1 MFTADIYSARRA
13 ELRRRIGKG
22 IILLPGNVESPFNY
36 PNNTFHFRQDST
48 FMYFFGHSV
57 PALAGVIDVES
68 GEETLYGDD
77 FTVEDI
83 IWMGPQPTIRDF
95 ADEVGV
101 AQSKPM
107 AKLQEDVRRAISLGR
122 EVHYLPPYRGETIL
136 MMSDMLGIH
145 PSMLH
150 ARKSWDLLFAVAEM
164 RERKGEE
171 EIAALEE
178 AFEIGY
184 LMHTAAM
191 RNTRAGRT
199 EHEVAGIVD
208 GMALRYGTGV
218 SFTTILSQHGEVLH
232 NHDHSGTM
240 QDGRLVLCDAGGEH
254 LNGYV
259 SDHTRTF
266 PVSGKFTQK
275 QKDIYNI
282 VLAAHDAA
290 AAALRPDM
298 MYTEYSDAAFHTLIE
313 GLKSLDLVRG
323 SVDDAIAAGAAYLFM
338 PHGLGHGIGLDVH
351 DCENIGERSF
361 SFAEVEERAKQSAC
375 CITRAWWRL
384 QPGTVLSNEP
394 GIYFVPDL
402 IDKYKAEGKCK
413 GIVNYDK
420 LEEYRDFGGIRL
432 EDDMIVTATGSKQI
446 GSKQIP
452 ITVEDVEAVLGQE

>member
-77 FTVEDI
+77 FSVEDI

-150 ARKSWDLLFAVAEM
+150 ARKSWDLLFAVAQM

>member
-1 MFTADIYSARRA
+1 MFTSDIYSARRA
-13 ELRRRIGKG
+13 ELRRRVGKG

-95 ADEVGV
+95 ADRVGV
-101 AQSKPM
+101 AGAKPM
-107 AKLQEDVRRAISLGR
+107 ASLTTDIQRAIALGR
-122 EVHYLPPYRGETIL
+122 EVHYLPPYRGETKL
-136 MMSDMLGIH
+136 MMSDLLGIH

-150 ARKSWDLLFAVAEM
+150 ARKSWDLLFAVATM
-164 RERKGEE
+164 REAKGAE

-184 LMHTAAM
+184 QMHTAAM
-191 RNTRAGRT
+191 RNTRVGRT

-240 QDGRLVLCDAGGEH
+240 QAGRLLLCDAGGDH

-266 PVSGKFTQK
+266 PVDGKFTQK

-290 AAALRPDM
+290 AAALRPNM
-298 MYTEYSDAAFHTLIE
+298 MYTEYSDAAFRTLIE
-313 GLKSLDLVRG
+313 GLKALDLVRG

-361 SFAEVEERAKQSAC
+361 SFAEVEERAKEVAC
-375 CITRAWWRL
+375 CITRQWWRL
-384 QPGTVLSNEP
+384 VPGTVLSNEP

-420 LEEYRDFGGIRL
+420 LEQYRDFGGIRL
-432 EDDMIVTATGSKQI
+432 EDDMIVTETGSKQI

-452 ITVEDVEAVLGQE
+452 ITVEDVEAMVGCE

>member
-83 IWMGPQPTIRDF
+83 IWMGPQPTIRNF

-136 MMSDMLGIH
+136 MMSDLLGIQ

-150 ARKSWDLLFAVAEM
+150 ARKSWDLLFAVVQM
-164 RERKGEE
+164 RECKGEE

-184 LMHTAAM
+184 QMHTAAM
-191 RNTRAGRT
+191 RNTRVGRT

-240 QDGRLVLCDAGGEH
+240 TDGRLLLCDAGGEH

-266 PVSGKFTQK
+266 PVNGKFTQK

-290 AAALRPDM
+290 AAALRPNM
-298 MYTEYSDAAFHTLIE
+298 MYTEYSDAAFRTLIE
-313 GLKSLDLVRG
+313 GLKALDLVRG

-402 IDKYKAEGKCK
+402 IDKYKAEGKCQ

-452 ITVEDVEAVLGQE
+452 ITVEDVEAMVGQE

>member
-83 IWMGPQPTIRDF
+83 IWMGPQPTIRNF

-136 MMSDMLGIH
+136 MMSDLLGIQ

-164 RERKGEE
+164 RECKGEE

-184 LMHTAAM
+184 QMHTAAM
-191 RNTRAGRT
+191 RNTRVGRT

-240 QDGRLVLCDAGGEH
+240 TDGRLLLCDAGGEH

-266 PVSGKFTQK
+266 PVNGKFTQK

-290 AAALRPDM
+290 AAALRPNM
-298 MYTEYSDAAFHTLIE
+298 MYTEYSDAAFRTLIE
-313 GLKSLDLVRG
+313 GLKALDLVRG

-375 CITRAWWRL
+375 CITRQWWRL

-402 IDKYKAEGKCK
+402 IDKYKAEGKCQ

-452 ITVEDVEAVLGQE
+452 ITVEDVEAMVGQE

>member
-184 LMHTAAM
+184 QMHTAAM

-375 CITRAWWRL
+375 CITRQWWRL

>member
-13 ELRRRIGKG
+13 ELRRRVGKG

-57 PALAGVIDVES
+57 PALAGVIDAES

-77 FTVEDI
+77 FTVDDI

-95 ADEVGV
+95 ADQVGV
-101 AQSKPM
+101 AGAKPM
-107 AKLQEDVRRAISLGR
+107 ASLTADVQRAIALGR
-122 EVHYLPPYRGETIL
+122 EVHYLPPYRGETKL
-136 MMSDMLGIH
+136 MLSDLLGIH

-150 ARKSWDLLFAVAEM
+150 ARKSWDLLFAVAQM
-164 RERKGEE
+164 RERKGAE

-184 LMHTAAM
+184 QMHTAAM
-191 RNTRAGRT
+191 RNTRPGRT

-240 QDGRLVLCDAGGEH
+240 QAGRLLLCDAGGEH

-266 PVSGKFTQK
+266 PVDGKFSQQ
-275 QKDIYNI
+275 QKDVYNV

-290 AAALRPDM
+290 AAALRPNM
-298 MYTEYSDAAFHTLIE
+298 MYTEYSDVAFRTLVE
-313 GLKSLDLVRG
+313 GLKDLDLVRG

-361 SFAEVEERAKQSAC
+361 SFSEVEERAKETAC
-375 CITRAWWRL
+375 CITRQWWRL
-384 QPGTVLSNEP
+384 VPGTVLSNEP
-394 GIYFVPDL
+394 GIYFIPAL

-420 LEEYRDFGGIRL
+420 LEQYRDFGGIRL
-432 EDDMIVTATGSKQI
+432 EDDMIVTETGSKQI

-452 ITVEDVEAVLGQE
+452 ITVEDVEAMVGRE

>member
-13 ELRRRIGKG
+13 ELRRRVGKG

-57 PALAGVIDVES
+57 PALAGVIDAES

-95 ADEVGV
+95 ADRVGV
-101 AQSKPM
+101 AGAKPM
-107 AKLQEDVRRAISLGR
+107 ASLTADVQRAIALGR
-122 EVHYLPPYRGETIL
+122 EVHYLPPYRGETKL
-136 MMSDMLGIH
+136 MLSDLLGIH

-150 ARKSWDLLFAVAEM
+150 ARKSWDLLFAVAQM
-164 RERKGEE
+164 RERKGAE

-184 LMHTAAM
+184 QMHTAAM
-191 RNTRAGRT
+191 RNTRPGRT

-240 QDGRLVLCDAGGEH
+240 QAGRLLLCDAGGEH
-254 LNGYV
+254 TNGYV

-266 PVSGKFTQK
+266 PVDGKFTQQ
-275 QKDIYNI
+275 QKDVYNV

-290 AAALRPDM
+290 AAALRPTM
-298 MYTEYSDAAFHTLIE
+298 MYTEYSDVAFHTLVE
-313 GLKSLDLVRG
+313 GLKDLDLVRG
-323 SVDDAIAAGAAYLFM
+323 SVDDAIAAGAAYFFM

-361 SFAEVEERAKQSAC
+361 SFAEVEERAKEAAC
-375 CITRAWWRL
+375 CITRQWWRL
-384 QPGTVLSNEP
+384 VPGTVLSNEP
-394 GIYFVPDL
+394 GIYFIPAL

-420 LEEYRDFGGIRL
+420 LEQYRDFGGIRL
-432 EDDMIVTATGSKQI
+432 EDDMVVTETGSKQI

-452 ITVEDVEAVLGQE
+452 ITVEDVEAMVGRE

>member
-13 ELRRRIGKG
+13 ELCRRVGKG
-22 IILLPGNVESPFNY
+22 LILLPGNVESPFNY

-48 FMYFFGHSV
+48 FLYFFGHSV
-57 PALAGVIDVES
+57 PSLAATIDAET
-68 GEETLYGDD
+68 GEATLYGDD

-95 ADEVGV
+95 ADQVGV
-101 AQSKPM
+101 PVAKPM
-107 AKLQEDVRRAISLGR
+107 ADLTTDIQRAISLGR
-122 EVHYLPPYRGETIL
+122 TVHYLPPYRGETKL
-136 MMSDMLGIH
+136 MMSDLLGIV

-150 ARKSWDLLFAVAEM
+150 ARKSWDLLFAVAQM
-164 RERKGEE
+164 RECKGEE
-171 EIAALEE
+171 EIAALEQ

-184 LMHTAAM
+184 EMHTAAM
-191 RNTRAGRT
+191 RSTRVGRS

-240 QDGRLVLCDAGGEH
+240 ESGRLLLCDAGGEH

-266 PVSGKFTQK
+266 PVNGKFTQQ
-275 QKDIYNI
+275 QKEVYNI

-298 MYTEYSDAAFHTLIE
+298 MYTEYSDVAFHTLIE
-313 GLKSLDLVRG
+313 GLKALDLVRG

-361 SFAEVEERAKQSAC
+361 SFAEVEDRAKQAAC
-375 CITRAWWRL
+375 CITRQWWRL
-384 QPGTVLSNEP
+384 RPGTVLSNEP

-420 LEEYRDFGGIRL
+420 LELYRNFGGIRL

-452 ITVEDVEAVLGQE
+452 ITVEDVEATVGCE

>member
-83 IWMGPQPTIRDF
+83 IWMGPQPTIRNF

-136 MMSDMLGIH
+136 MMSDLLGIQ

-164 RERKGEE
+164 RECKGEE

-178 AFEIGY
+178 ALEIGY
-184 LMHTAAM
+184 QMHTAAM
-191 RNTRAGRT
+191 RNTRVGRT

-240 QDGRLVLCDAGGEH
+240 TDGRLLLCDAGGEH

-266 PVSGKFTQK
+266 PVNGKFTQK

-290 AAALRPDM
+290 AAALRPNM
-298 MYTEYSDAAFHTLIE
+298 MYTEYSDAAFRTLIE
-313 GLKSLDLVRG
+313 GLKALDLVRG

-375 CITRAWWRL
+375 CITRQWWRL

-402 IDKYKAEGKCK
+402 IDKYKAEGKCQ

-452 ITVEDVEAVLGQE
+452 ITVEDVEAMVGQE

>member
-48 FMYFFGHSV
+48 FIYFFGHSV

-83 IWMGPQPTIRDF
+83 IWMGPQPTIRNF

-101 AQSKPM
+101 AEAKPM
-107 AKLQEDVRRAISLGR
+107 ARLKEDVQRAISLGR

-136 MMSDMLGIH
+136 MMSDLLGIA

-150 ARKSWDLLFAVAEM
+150 ARKSWDLLFAVAQM
-164 RERKGEE
+164 RECKGEE

-184 LMHTAAM
+184 QMHTAAM

-313 GLKSLDLVRG
+313 GLKGLDLVRG

>member
-1 MFTADIYSARRA
+1 MFTAEIYSARRQ

-48 FMYFFGHSV
+48 FMYYFGHSV

-83 IWMGPQPTIRDF
+83 IWMGPQPTIRNF

-101 AQSKPM
+101 AVAKPM
-107 AKLQEDVRRAISLGR
+107 ASLKEDVQCAIALGR

-136 MMSDMLGIH
+136 MMSDLLGIH

-150 ARKSWDLLFAVAEM
+150 ARKSWDLLFAVAQM
-164 RERKGEE
+164 RETKGEE
-171 EIAALEE
+171 EISALEQ

-184 LMHTAAM
+184 QMHTAAM
-191 RNTRAGRT
+191 RNTRVDRT

-240 QDGRLVLCDAGGEH
+240 QEGRLLLCDAGGEH

-266 PVSGKFTQK
+266 PVNGKFTQK

-290 AAALRPDM
+290 AAALRPNM
-298 MYTEYSDAAFHTLIE
+298 MYTEYSDAAFRTLIE
-313 GLKSLDLVRG
+313 GLKALDLVRG

-361 SFAEVEERAKQSAC
+361 SFAEVEERAKEAAC

-402 IDKYKAEGKCK
+402 IDKYKTEGKCQ

-420 LEEYRDFGGIRL
+420 LEQYRDFGGIRL

-452 ITVEDVEAVLGQE
+452 ITVEDVEAMVGQE

>member
-101 AQSKPM
+101 AQSKPL

-150 ARKSWDLLFAVAEM
+150 ARKSWDLLFAVAQM

-184 LMHTAAM
+184 QMHTAAM
-191 RNTRAGRT
+191 RNTRTGRT

-266 PVSGKFTQK
+266 PVNGKFTQK

-290 AAALRPDM
+290 AAALRPNM

-313 GLKSLDLVRG
+313 GLKGLDLVRG

>member
-164 RERKGEE
+164 RECKGEE

-184 LMHTAAM
+184 QMHTAAM

>member
-83 IWMGPQPTIRDF
+83 IWMGPQPTIRNF

-136 MMSDMLGIH
+136 MMSDLLGIQ

-150 ARKSWDLLFAVAEM
+150 ARKSWDLLFAVAQM
-164 RERKGEE
+164 RECKGEE

-184 LMHTAAM
+184 QMHTAAM
-191 RNTRAGRT
+191 RNTRVGRT

-240 QDGRLVLCDAGGEH
+240 TDGRLLLCDAGGEH

-266 PVSGKFTQK
+266 PVNGKFTQK

-290 AAALRPDM
+290 AAALRPNM
-298 MYTEYSDAAFHTLIE
+298 MYTEYSDAAFRTLIE
-313 GLKSLDLVRG
+313 GLKALDLVRG

-402 IDKYKAEGKCK
+402 IDKYKAEGKCQ

-452 ITVEDVEAVLGQE
+452 ITVEDVEAMVGQE

>member
-83 IWMGPQPTIRDF
+83 IWMGPQPTIRNF

-107 AKLQEDVRRAISLGR
+107 AKLQEDVCRAISLGR

-136 MMSDMLGIH
+136 MMSDLLGIQ

-150 ARKSWDLLFAVAEM
+150 ARKSWDLLFAVAQM
-164 RERKGEE
+164 RECKGEE

-184 LMHTAAM
+184 QMHTAAM
-191 RNTRAGRT
+191 RNTRVGRT

-240 QDGRLVLCDAGGEH
+240 TDGRLLLCDAGGEH

-266 PVSGKFTQK
+266 PVNGKFTQK

-290 AAALRPDM
+290 AAALRPNM
-298 MYTEYSDAAFHTLIE
+298 MYTEYSDAAFRTLIE
-313 GLKSLDLVRG
+313 GLKALDLVRG

-375 CITRAWWRL
+375 CITRQWWRL

-402 IDKYKAEGKCK
+402 IDKYKAEGKCQ

-452 ITVEDVEAVLGQE
+452 ITVEDVEAMVGQE

>member
-83 IWMGPQPTIRDF
+83 IWMGPQPTIRNF

-136 MMSDMLGIH
+136 MMSDLLGIQ

-150 ARKSWDLLFAVAEM
+150 ARKSWDLLFAVAQM
-164 RERKGEE
+164 RECKGEE

-184 LMHTAAM
+184 QMHTAAM
-191 RNTRAGRT
+191 RNTRVGRT

-232 NHDHSGTM
+232 NHDQSGTM
-240 QDGRLVLCDAGGEH
+240 TDGRLLLCDAGGEH

-266 PVSGKFTQK
+266 PVNGKFTQK

-290 AAALRPDM
+290 AAALRPNM
-298 MYTEYSDAAFHTLIE
+298 MYTEYSDAAFRTLIE
-313 GLKSLDLVRG
+313 GLKALDLVRG

-402 IDKYKAEGKCK
+402 IDKYKAEGKCQ

-452 ITVEDVEAVLGQE
+452 ITVEDVEAMVGQE

>member
-83 IWMGPQPTIRDF
+83 IWMGPQPTIRNF

-136 MMSDMLGIH
+136 MMSDLLGIQ

-150 ARKSWDLLFAVAEM
+150 ARKSWDLLFAVAQM
-164 RERKGEE
+164 RECKGEE

-184 LMHTAAM
+184 QMHTAAM
-191 RNTRAGRT
+191 RNTRVGRT

-240 QDGRLVLCDAGGEH
+240 TDGRLLLCDAGGEH

-266 PVSGKFTQK
+266 PVNGKFTQK

-290 AAALRPDM
+290 AAALCPNM
-298 MYTEYSDAAFHTLIE
+298 MYTEYSDAAFRTLIE
-313 GLKSLDLVRG
+313 GLKALDLVRG

-402 IDKYKAEGKCK
+402 IDKYKAEGKCQ

-452 ITVEDVEAVLGQE
+452 ITVEDVEAMVGQE

>member
-1 MFTADIYSARRA
+1 MFTSDIYSARRA
-13 ELRRRIGKG
+13 ELRRRVGKG

-95 ADEVGV
+95 ADRVGV
-101 AQSKPM
+101 AGAKPM
-107 AKLQEDVRRAISLGR
+107 ASLTADVQRAIALGR
-122 EVHYLPPYRGETIL
+122 EVHYLPPYRGETKL
-136 MMSDMLGIH
+136 MMSDLLGIH

-150 ARKSWDLLFAVAEM
+150 ARKSWDLLFAVAAM
-164 RERKGEE
+164 REQKGAE

-184 LMHTAAM
+184 QMHTAAM
-191 RNTRAGRT
+191 RNTRVGRT

-240 QDGRLVLCDAGGEH
+240 QAGRLLLCDAGGEH

-266 PVSGKFTQK
+266 PVDGKFTQK

-290 AAALRPDM
+290 AAALRPNM
-298 MYTEYSDAAFHTLIE
+298 MYTEYSDAAFRTLIE
-313 GLKSLDLVRG
+313 GLKALDLVRG

-351 DCENIGERSF
+351 DCENIGVRSF
-361 SFAEVEERAKQSAC
+361 SFAEIEERAKEVAC
-375 CITRAWWRL
+375 CITRQWWRL
-384 QPGTVLSNEP
+384 VPGTVLSNEP

-420 LEEYRDFGGIRL
+420 LEQYRDFGGIRL
-432 EDDMIVTATGSKQI
+432 EDDMIVTETGSKQI

-452 ITVEDVEAVLGQE
+452 ITVEDVEAMVGCE

>member
-1 MFTADIYSARRA
+1 MFAADIYSARRA
-13 ELRRRIGKG
+13 ELRRRVGKG

-57 PALAGVIDVES
+57 PALAGVIDAES

-95 ADEVGV
+95 ADRVGV
-101 AQSKPM
+101 AGAKPM
-107 AKLQEDVRRAISLGR
+107 ASLTADVQRAIALGR
-122 EVHYLPPYRGETIL
+122 EVHYLPPYRGETKL
-136 MMSDMLGIH
+136 MLSDLLGIH

-150 ARKSWDLLFAVAEM
+150 ARKSWDLLFAVAQM
-164 RERKGEE
+164 RERKGAE

-184 LMHTAAM
+184 QMHTAAM
-191 RNTRAGRT
+191 RYTRPGRT

-240 QDGRLVLCDAGGEH
+240 QAGRLLLCDAGGEH
-254 LNGYV
+254 TNGYV

-266 PVSGKFTQK
+266 PVDGKFTQQ
-275 QKDIYNI
+275 QKDVYNV

-290 AAALRPDM
+290 AAALRPNM
-298 MYTEYSDAAFHTLIE
+298 MYTEYSDVAFRTLVE
-313 GLKSLDLVRG
+313 GLKDLDLVRG

-361 SFAEVEERAKQSAC
+361 SFAEVEERAKEAAC
-375 CITRAWWRL
+375 CITRQWWRL
-384 QPGTVLSNEP
+384 VPGTVLSNEP
-394 GIYFVPDL
+394 GIYFIPAL

-420 LEEYRDFGGIRL
+420 LEQYRDFGGIRL
-432 EDDMIVTATGSKQI
+432 EDDMIVTETGSKQI

-452 ITVEDVEAVLGQE
+452 ITVEDVEAMVGRD

>member
-83 IWMGPQPTIRDF
+83 IWMGPQPTIRNF
-95 ADEVGV
+95 ADEVAV

-107 AKLQEDVRRAISLGR
+107 AKLQEDVRRAILLGR

-136 MMSDMLGIH
+136 MMSDLLGIQ

-150 ARKSWDLLFAVAEM
+150 ARKSWDLLFAVAQM
-164 RERKGEE
+164 RECKGEE

-184 LMHTAAM
+184 QMHTAAM
-191 RNTRAGRT
+191 RNTRVGRT

-240 QDGRLVLCDAGGEH
+240 TDGRLLLCDAGGEH

-266 PVSGKFTQK
+266 PVNGKFTQK

-290 AAALRPDM
+290 AAALRPNM
-298 MYTEYSDAAFHTLIE
+298 MYTEYSDAAFRTLIE
-313 GLKSLDLVRG
+313 GLKALDLVRG

-375 CITRAWWRL
+375 CITRQWWRL

-402 IDKYKAEGKCK
+402 IDKYKAEGKCQ

-452 ITVEDVEAVLGQE
+452 ITVEDVEAMVGQE

>member
-83 IWMGPQPTIRDF
+83 IWMGPQPTIRNF

-136 MMSDMLGIH
+136 MMSDLLGIQ

-150 ARKSWDLLFAVAEM
+150 ARKSWDLLFAVAQM
-164 RERKGEE
+164 RECKGEE

-184 LMHTAAM
+184 QMHTAAM
-191 RNTRAGRT
+191 RNTRVGRT

-240 QDGRLVLCDAGGEH
+240 TDGRLLLCDAGGEH

-266 PVSGKFTQK
+266 PVNGKFTQK

-290 AAALRPDM
+290 AAALRPNM
-298 MYTEYSDAAFHTLIE
+298 MYTEYSDAAFRTLIE
-313 GLKSLDLVRG
+313 GLKALDLVRG

-402 IDKYKAEGKCK
+402 IDKYKAEGKCQ

-432 EDDMIVTATGSKQI
+432 EDDMIVPATGSKQI
-446 GSKQIP
+446 GSNQIP
-452 ITVEDVEAVLGQE
+452 ITVEDVEAMVGIE

>member
-57 PALAGVIDVES
+57 PSLAGVIDVES

-83 IWMGPQPTIRDF
+83 IWMGPQPTIRNF

-101 AQSKPM
+101 AQSRPM

-136 MMSDMLGIH
+136 MMSDLLGIQ

-164 RERKGEE
+164 RECKGEE

-184 LMHTAAM
+184 QMHTAAM
-191 RNTRAGRT
+191 RNTRVGRT

-218 SFTTILSQHGEVLH
+218 SFTTIFSQHGEVLH

-240 QDGRLVLCDAGGEH
+240 TDGRLLLCDAGGEH

-266 PVSGKFTQK
+266 PVNGKFTQK

-290 AAALRPDM
+290 AAALRPNM
-298 MYTEYSDAAFHTLIE
+298 MYAEYSDAAFRTLIE
-313 GLKSLDLVRG
+313 GLKALDLVRG

-361 SFAEVEERAKQSAC
+361 SFTEVEERAKQAAC
-375 CITRAWWRL
+375 CITRQWWRL

-402 IDKYKAEGKCK
+402 IDKYKAEGKCQ

-452 ITVEDVEAVLGQE
+452 ITVEDVEAMVGQE

>member
-83 IWMGPQPTIRDF
+83 IWMGPQPTIRNF

-136 MMSDMLGIH
+136 MLSDLLGIQ

-150 ARKSWDLLFAVAEM
+150 ARKSWDLLFAVAQM
-164 RERKGEE
+164 RECKGEE

-184 LMHTAAM
+184 QMHTAAM
-191 RNTRAGRT
+191 LNTRVGRT

-240 QDGRLVLCDAGGEH
+240 TDGRLLLCDAGGEH

-266 PVSGKFTQK
+266 PVNGKFTQK

-290 AAALRPDM
+290 AAALRPNM
-298 MYTEYSDAAFHTLIE
+298 MYTEYSDAAFRTLIE
-313 GLKSLDLVRG
+313 GLKALDLVRG

-375 CITRAWWRL
+375 CITRQWWRL

-402 IDKYKAEGKCK
+402 IDKYKAEGKCQ

-452 ITVEDVEAVLGQE
+452 ITVEDVEAMVGQE

>member
-22 IILLPGNVESPFNY
+22 IILLPGNVESPINY
-36 PNNTFHFRQDST
+36 PNNTYHFRQDST

-184 LMHTAAM
+184 QMHTAAM

-275 QKDIYNI
+275 QKDIYKI

-313 GLKSLDLVRG
+313 GLKGLDLVRG

>member
-184 LMHTAAM
+184 QMHTAAM

-313 GLKSLDLVRG
+313 GLKGLDLVRG

>member
-57 PALAGVIDVES
+57 PSLAGVIDVES

-83 IWMGPQPTIRDF
+83 IWMGPQPTIRNF

-101 AQSKPM
+101 AQSRPM

-136 MMSDMLGIH
+136 MMSDLLGIQ

-150 ARKSWDLLFAVAEM
+150 ARKSWDLLFAVAQM
-164 RERKGEE
+164 RECKGEE

-184 LMHTAAM
+184 QMHTAAM
-191 RNTRAGRT
+191 RNTRVGRT

-240 QDGRLVLCDAGGEH
+240 TDGRLLLCDAGGEH

-266 PVSGKFTQK
+266 PVNGKFTQK

-290 AAALRPDM
+290 AAALRPNM
-298 MYTEYSDAAFHTLIE
+298 MYTEYSDAAFRTLIE
-313 GLKSLDLVRG
+313 GLKALDLVRG

-361 SFAEVEERAKQSAC
+361 SFAEVEERAKQLAC
-375 CITRAWWRL
+375 CITRQWWRL

-402 IDKYKAEGKCK
+402 IDKYKAEGKCQ

-452 ITVEDVEAVLGQE
+452 ITVEDVEAMVGQE

>member
-48 FMYFFGHSV
+48 FIYFFGHSV

-184 LMHTAAM
+184 QMHTAAM

-290 AAALRPDM
+290 AAALRPNM

-313 GLKSLDLVRG
+313 GLKGLDLVRG

-384 QPGTVLSNEP
+384 QPGTVLSTEP
-394 GIYFVPDL
+394 GIYYVPDL

>member
-13 ELRRRIGKG
+13 ELRRRVGKG

-57 PALAGVIDVES
+57 PALAGVIDAES

-95 ADEVGV
+95 ADRVGV
-101 AQSKPM
+101 AGAKPM
-107 AKLQEDVRRAISLGR
+107 ASLTADVQRAIALGR
-122 EVHYLPPYRGETIL
+122 EVHYLPPYRGETKL
-136 MMSDMLGIH
+136 MLSDLLGIH

-150 ARKSWDLLFAVAEM
+150 ARKSWDLLFAVAQM
-164 RERKGEE
+164 RERKGAE

-184 LMHTAAM
+184 QMHTAAM
-191 RNTRAGRT
+191 RNTRPGRT

-240 QDGRLVLCDAGGEH
+240 QAGRLLLCDAGGEH
-254 LNGYV
+254 TNGYV

-266 PVSGKFTQK
+266 PVDGKFTQQ
-275 QKDIYNI
+275 QKDVYNV

-290 AAALRPDM
+290 AAALRPNM
-298 MYTEYSDAAFHTLIE
+298 MYSEYSDVAFRTLVE
-313 GLKSLDLVRG
+313 GLKDLDLVRG
-323 SVDDAIAAGAAYLFM
+323 SVDDAIAAGAAYFFM

-361 SFAEVEERAKQSAC
+361 SFAEVEERAKEAAC
-375 CITRAWWRL
+375 CITRQWWRL
-384 QPGTVLSNEP
+384 VPGTVLSNEP
-394 GIYFVPDL
+394 GIYFIPAL

-420 LEEYRDFGGIRL
+420 LEQYRDFGGIRL
-432 EDDMIVTATGSKQI
+432 EDDMVVTETGSKQI

-452 ITVEDVEAVLGQE
+452 ITVEDVEAMVGRE

>member
-13 ELRRRIGKG
+13 ELRRRVGKG

-57 PALAGVIDVES
+57 PALAGVIDAES

-77 FTVEDI
+77 FTVDDI

-95 ADEVGV
+95 ADQVGV
-101 AQSKPM
+101 AGAKPM
-107 AKLQEDVRRAISLGR
+107 ASLTTDVQRAIALGR
-122 EVHYLPPYRGETIL
+122 EVHYLPPYRGETKL
-136 MMSDMLGIH
+136 MLSDLLGIH

-150 ARKSWDLLFAVAEM
+150 ARKSWDLLFAVAQM
-164 RERKGEE
+164 RERKGAE

-184 LMHTAAM
+184 QMHTAAM
-191 RNTRAGRT
+191 RYTRPGRT

-240 QDGRLVLCDAGGEH
+240 QAGRLLLCDAGGEH
-254 LNGYV
+254 TNGYV

-266 PVSGKFTQK
+266 PVDGKFTQQ
-275 QKDIYNI
+275 QKDVYNV

-290 AAALRPDM
+290 AAALRPNM
-298 MYTEYSDAAFHTLIE
+298 MYTEYSDVAFRTLVE
-313 GLKSLDLVRG
+313 GLKDLDLVRG

-361 SFAEVEERAKQSAC
+361 SFAEFEERAKASAC

-384 QPGTVLSNEP
+384 MPGTVLSNEP
-394 GIYFVPDL
+394 GIYFIPAL

-432 EDDMIVTATGSKQI
+432 EDDLVVTETGSKQI

-452 ITVEDVEAVLGQE
+452 ITVEDVEAIVGRE

>member
-184 LMHTAAM
+184 QMHTAAM

-290 AAALRPDM
+290 AAALRPNM

-313 GLKSLDLVRG
+313 GLKGLDLVRG

-351 DCENIGERSF
+351 DCENIVERSF

-402 IDKYKAEGKCK
+402 IDKYKADGKCK

>member
-83 IWMGPQPTIRDF
+83 IWMGPQPTIRNF

-136 MMSDMLGIH
+136 MMSDLLGIQ

-150 ARKSWDLLFAVAEM
+150 ARKSWDLLFAVAQM

-184 LMHTAAM
+184 QMHTAAM
-191 RNTRAGRT
+191 RNTRVGRT

-240 QDGRLVLCDAGGEH
+240 TDGRLLLCDAGGEH

-266 PVSGKFTQK
+266 PVNGKFTQK

-290 AAALRPDM
+290 AAALRPNM
-298 MYTEYSDAAFHTLIE
+298 MYTEYSDAAFRTLIE
-313 GLKSLDLVRG
+313 GLKALDLVRG

-375 CITRAWWRL
+375 CITRQWWRL

-402 IDKYKAEGKCK
+402 IDKYKAEGKCQ

-452 ITVEDVEAVLGQE
+452 ITVEDVEAMVGQE

>member
-1 MFTADIYSARRA
+1 MFTSDIYSARRA

-22 IILLPGNVESPFNY
+22 LILLPGNVESPFNY

-48 FMYFFGHSV
+48 FLYFFGHSV
-57 PALAGVIDVES
+57 PALAGVIDADS
-68 GEETLYGDD
+68 GEEMLYGDD

-101 AQSKPM
+101 ASAKPM
-107 AKLQEDVRRAISLGR
+107 AKLREDVRRAISLGR
-122 EVHYLPPYRGETIL
+122 KVHYLPPYRGETIL
-136 MMSDMLGIH
+136 MMSDMLGIA
-145 PSMLH
+145 PQMLH
-150 ARKSWDLLFAVAEM
+150 AHKSWDLLFAVAQM
-164 RERKGEE
+164 RERKGAEE
-171 EIAALEE
+171 LAALEE

-184 LMHTAAM
+184 QMHTAAM
-191 RNTRAGRT
+191 RSTREGRS

-240 QDGRLVLCDAGGEH
+240 QSGRLVLCDAGGEH

-259 SDHTRTF
+259 SDHTRTY

-290 AAALRPDM
+290 AAALHADM
-298 MYTEYSDAAFHTLIE
+298 MYSEYSDAAFRTLIE
-313 GLKSLDLVRG
+313 GLKGLDLVRG
-323 SVDDAIAAGAAYLFM
+323 SVEDAIAAGAAYLFM

-361 SFAEVEERAKQSAC
+361 SFAEVEERAKQAAC
-375 CITRAWWRL
+375 CITRPWWRL
-384 QPGTVLSNEP
+384 QEGTVLSNEP

-420 LEEYRDFGGIRL
+420 LEQYRDFGGIRL

-452 ITVEDVEAVLGQE
+452 ITVEDVEAMLGCE